1 VVRTF
6 LDRRKTIDC
15 DSHDLFQ
22 FRSRLRIYFCGGPK
36 LLAEFQAKLMAQGF
50 ELEWKPDR

>member
-22 FRSRLRIYFCGGPK
+22 FRSRLRIYFCGGP
-36 LLAEFQAKLMAQGF
+36 
-50 ELEWKPDR
+50 